1 MEKGKTN
8 YDKKEAIPMFPVPPT
23 IDKGS
28 KKGSGF
34 GKIVKVNDSLRVQP
48 Q

>member
-1 MEKGKTN
+1 MEIGKTN
-8 YDKKEAIPMFPVPPT
+8 YDIKEAIRMFPVPPT
-23 IDKGS
+23 LKDT

>member
-1 MEKGKTN
+1 
-8 YDKKEAIPMFPVPPT
+8 MFPVPPT
-23 IDKGS
+23 LDKSS
-28 KKGSGF
+28 KKGVSF

>member
-1 MEKGKTN
+1 
-8 YDKKEAIPMFPVPPT
+8 MFPVNPNT
-23 IDKGS
+23 KEVV
-28 KKGSGF
+28 KGSGY

>member
-1 MEKGKTN
+1 MGL
-8 YDKKEAIPMFPVPPT
+8 IPS
-23 IDKGS
+23 IGLGNKQG

-34 GKIVKVNDSLRVQP
+34 GKIVIANDTLRVQA

>member
-8 YDKKEAIPMFPVPPT
+8 YDIKEAIRMYPGKPNTKEIV
-23 IDKGS
+23 
-28 KKGSGF
+28 KGSGF

>member
-1 MEKGKTN
+1 
-8 YDKKEAIPMFPVPPT
+8 MFPAMPN
-23 IDKGS
+23 S
-28 KKGSGF
+28 KEVVKGSGF

>member
-1 MEKGKTN
+1 M
-8 YDKKEAIPMFPVPPT
+8 IPPT
-23 IDKGS
+23 GFGNKEI

-34 GKIVKVNDSLRVQP
+34 GKIVKVNDTLRAYP